1 MTLLRTNVADDA
13 NKEWRD
19 VVDHRWRIDAL
30 AAADECD
37 AQAIIVRTWR
47 GGGYEDSA
55 STFSMELRGPQKLTN
70 VDRTIVRPTET
81 TTIIR
86 RAVRRW
92 GVRRTARIMK
102 G

>member
-37 AQAIIVRTWR
+37 AQAIIVVRCSGHHRANLAR
-47 GGGYEDSA
+47 GG
-55 STFSMELRGPQKLTN
+55 L
-70 VDRTIVRPTET
+70 
-81 TTIIR
+81 
-86 RAVRRW
+86 
-92 GVRRTARIMK
+92 
-102 G
+102 

>member
-55 STFSMELRGPQKLTN
+55 STFSMELRGQEI
-70 VDRTIVRPTET
+70 D
-81 TTIIR
+81 
-86 RAVRRW
+86 AQA
-92 GVRRTARIMK
+92 GTAK
-102 G
+102 PPLWNGPWTVP